1 MPANLTLPQ
10 LTALTALTLASLSW
24 LTTLTR
30 TLRRPRHPYTQPLTA
45 TPPRPAPLRPDGLP
59 ALPAQRRT
67 GPTAEATPLTP
78 AEEHAFATLVRRLS
92 DDR

>member
-1 MPANLTLPQ
+1 MPAHLTLPQ

-30 TLRRPRHPYTQPLTA
+30 TLRRPRHPYAQ
-45 TPPRPAPLRPDGLP
+45 PRPAPLRPDGLP

-78 AEEHAFATLVRRLS
+78 AEEHAFATLVRRLA